1 MAKSLST
8 ERILLLLKSQGALT
22 AQALAD
28 ELSMTSM
35 GARQHLHLLEEQGM
49 VRHFEQAES
58 RGRPKKYWQLTDK
71 ANQHFPDRHN
81 DLAINLLESVRDIF
95 GEQGLEQL
103 ISERERK
110 SFAVYQQRLATLEST
125 HAKVNELAK
134 IRCEEGYMASVEEQD
149 GELFLLENHCPICHA
164 ASTCLNF
171 CRSEL
176 SMFQALLG
184 PECQVER
191 TEHILEGAR
200 RCAYRITEITE

>member
-22 AQALAD
+22 AQRLAE

-35 GARQHLHLLEEQGM
+35 GARQHLHALEEQEL

-58 RGRPKKYWQLTDK
+58 RGRPKKYWQLTEK

-103 ISERERK
+103 ISEREKK
-110 SFAVYQQRLATLEST
+110 SLAMYQQRLSCLESVQE
-125 HAKVNELAK
+125 KVQELAR
-134 IRCEEGYMASVEEQD
+134 IRSEEGYMASVEERD
-149 GELFLLENHCPICHA
+149 GELYLLENHCPICHA

-176 SMFQALLG
+176 AIFETLLG
-184 PECQVER
+184 PSCHIER
-191 TEHILEGAR
+191 TEHILDGAR
-200 RCAYRITEITE
+200 RCAYRITKA